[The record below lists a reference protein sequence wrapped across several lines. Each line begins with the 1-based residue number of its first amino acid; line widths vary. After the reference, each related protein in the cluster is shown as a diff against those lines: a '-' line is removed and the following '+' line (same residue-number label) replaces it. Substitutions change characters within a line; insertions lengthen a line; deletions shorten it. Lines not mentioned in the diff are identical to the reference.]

1 MKQQRKRR
9 VDEALRHVLAEGM
22 EELSDPAVGFVTVTG
37 VDVTADLEHATV
49 RVSVLGGAKRR
60 SSHRS
65 VNQPSPIESV
75 IKRERSGFAS
85 MSQRRGVTRHVD
97 PPAHDRPR
105 QLASSSSRRSGVT
118 RP

>member
-9 VDEALRHVLAEGM
+9 VDEALRHVLAEGV

-60 SSHRS
+60 
-65 VNQPSPIESV
+65 
-75 IKRERSGFAS
+75 ATAL
-85 MSQRRGVTRHVD
+85 RGAGSCQRHVAVQGGPGAALAED
-97 PPAHDRPR
+97 SRPD
-105 QLASSSSRRSGVT
+105 LSV
-118 RP
+118 